1 MVVLLT
7 ELLEVVVVVC
17 DLDKTKVELEEVFER
32 LRHIEEPEDLEY
44 PKKELPSFIVP
55 RRRRHYDIVANVGV
69 AVIPK
74 DYVFPAE
81 MPSKCL
87 HPRVYKDFKDGLAE
101 GKCSACRALCYMPMR
116 LTNA

>member
-1 MVVLLT
+1 MCCLT
-7 ELLEVVVVVC
+7 ELLEVVVVVGN
-17 DLDKTKVELEEVFER
+17 LDKTEVELE
-32 LRHIEEPEDLEY
+32 D
-44 PKKELPSFIVP
+44 FIVP
-55 RRRRHYDIVANVGV
+55 RRRRRRHYDIVANVGV

-116 LTNA
+116 LTNV